1 MEEHSK
7 EEQANR
13 GEKKNQK
20 NIYVHKIKS
29 LMRIS
34 KDSLHQDEKEINIA
48 LNKYQNLHS
57 ESTSKRSGPKVT
69 PSPSSR

>member
-1 MEEHSK
+1 MEEQSN

-13 GEKKNQK
+13 AEKKNQK

-48 LNKYQNLHS
+48 LNKYL
-57 ESTSKRSGPKVT
+57 
-69 PSPSSR
+69 